1 MFSVQMSKTTGRPLS
16 SPNKIAG
23 GDGDIRNFYLILI
36 TIPTDRPLALLVTA
50 TCHWC
55 TKVNAEQVVVIVNV
69 TVTVIIII
77 MH

>member
-1 MFSVQMSKTTGRPLS
+1 MCASNGKTYANQCVLERVSFSYSEASGNL
-16 SPNKIAG
+16 
-23 GDGDIRNFYLILI
+23 